1 LQHNP
6 PVLDRAALTEAT
18 DLIARFGGEH
28 ARLEAACRADKS
40 RSLGNVLQF
49 CHWRE
54 IERTIV
60 MLDIKAVTGS
70 IH

>member
-1 LQHNP
+1 MTQ
-6 PVLDRAALTEAT
+6 AT

-40 RSLGNVLQF
+40 RSVGNVVQF
-49 CHWRE
+49 CQWRE

-70 IH
+70 VH